1 MESLWV
7 VAPPDENYLYIE
19 LLLVE
24 YYRRNPGIGKSRHG
38 NRQAEIREP
47 EAPLAEK
54 PNWWKS
60 CKCSGHPIGGNLV
73 KILQS
78 KLCEQKRCSGKFCRS
93 KPFLRQ
99 PCWWEYKRWK
109 SFRLPRREPYARN
122 FDGCGH
128 IGGNH
133 TGEDTTGG
141 KPCWWNPLE
150 YQHCWARSYYTKTLA
165 TAGDG
170 HRSQECV
177 WPITAQYAPCD
188 ARVSLSLWCFFAS

>member
-78 KLCEQKRCSGKFCRS
+78 KLCEQKPCSGKFCRS
-93 KPFLRQ
+93 KPF
-99 PCWWEYKRWK
+99 CD
-109 SFRLPRREPYARN
+109 SHV
-122 FDGCGH
+122 GG
-128 IGGNH
+128 ITSGGNLFVCH
-133 TGEDTTGG
+133 EGSPMLETLMVVAISVEIIQVKILLAESHAGG
-141 KPCWWNPLE
+141 TP
-150 YQHCWARSYYTKTLA
+150 
-165 TAGDG
+165 
-170 HRSQECV
+170 
-177 WPITAQYAPCD
+177 
-188 ARVSLSLWCFFAS
+188 